1 MTHPRE
7 VAPNEKGETAVEKKV
22 RVQLDFDQK
31 DMNIINDLVA
41 DLALGNRAELFRS
54 ALRVLRWMAQKMAS
68 GCTVVAITPEERYI
82 EPDFEFFHHIKLV
95 AAKAEPADTA
105 EPPPQIPKA
114 DGDMPPH
121 G

>member
-1 MTHPRE
+1 M
-7 VAPNEKGETAVEKKV
+7 VATPA
-22 RVQLDFDQK
+22 
-31 DMNIINDLVA
+31 
-41 DLALGNRAELFRS
+41 
-54 ALRVLRWMAQKMAS
+54 
-68 GCTVVAITPEERYI
+68 VVAITPEERYI